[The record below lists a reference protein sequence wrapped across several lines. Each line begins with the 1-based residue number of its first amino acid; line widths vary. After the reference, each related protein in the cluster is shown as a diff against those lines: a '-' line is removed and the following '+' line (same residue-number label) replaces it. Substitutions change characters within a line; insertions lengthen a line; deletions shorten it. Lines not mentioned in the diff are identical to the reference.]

1 MVSHDEIDQLYQVN
15 IIQDQG
21 LEDNIKLSISKFAEI
36 IIILQLF
43 QPFPVR
49 FTIVSILTDKISTN
63 PSTQFSPGFLQL
75 DCHYYRLSI
84 S

>member
-21 LEDNIKLSISKFAEI
+21 LEDNIKLNISKFAEI

-43 QPFPVR
+43 QPFPVHR
-49 FTIVSILTDKISTN
+49 
-63 PSTQFSPGFLQL
+63 SPLSQYWLIKYPPIPPRSSVQGF
-75 DCHYYRLSI
+75 YS
-84 S
+84 